1 MLVEYSNINGND
13 GMILA
18 TIHRGENWGTGKNV
32 EMMKVLLSNRMDLG
46 ISGIS

>member
-1 MLVEYSNINGND
+1 MLVEYSNIDGND
-13 GMILA
+13 AMILV
-18 TIHRGENWGTGKNV
+18 TIHRGENWGIGKNV